1 MLTDLRLLKNI
12 NLEGLNTIDVY
23 EREGGYC
30 SMRKALVEMD
40 QDAVLQELEGSG
52 LRGRGGAGFAM
63 GKKAGFIP
71 KGTMDK
77 FLCCNADESEPGTFK
92 DRLLM
97 QKNPHLLIEGMII
110 AAKAAGANK
119 AFIYI
124 RGEYDLQAGIMER
137 AVEEA
142 YAAGYLGRNIL
153 D

>member
-1 MLTDLRLLKNI
+1 
-12 NLEGLNTIDVY
+12 
-23 EREGGYC
+23 
-30 SMRKALVEMD
+30 MRKALTEMD
-40 QDAVLQELEGSG
+40 QDAVLQELDGSG

-71 KGTMDK
+71 KGGMDK

-124 RGEYDLQAGIMER
+124 RGEYALQADILD
-137 AVEEA
+137 AALAEA
-142 YAAGYLGRNIL
+142 YEAGYVGEDILGTGFDL
-153 D
+153 